1 MMTDDDKNLDVP
13 MLLTKCMRLEWGFV
27 PNEKTRT
34 KWIKEGINGERL
46 FAFRASDS
54 PFGRL
59 WATRRIL
66 RDFCTRVE
74 KKSGQPQTR
83 PGTRGV
89 DVAALLAEIQEL

>member
-1 MMTDDDKNLDVP
+1 MTDDAKNLDVP

-54 PFGRL
+54 PWGR
-59 WATRRIL
+59 WWGTRRIC
-66 RDFCTRVE
+66 RDFYTRVE
-74 KKSGQPQTR
+74 KKNGQSQTR
-83 PGTRGV
+83 TDTRGV
-89 DVAALLAEIQEL
+89 DVAALLADIQEL